1 MRQTGPVTTPPAIPG
16 AVPPAGWYP
25 DPSHPSRE
33 RLWDGIGWTDQ
44 VRGLRGLT
52 QPPPTGEPSRASAYR
67 PRMVRREVVAPAAT
81 PVPSLTG
88 HDTADGVPLASFGR
102 RVAATIIDTV
112 IVSFAV
118 GVFLPFFITDAGA
131 RLEKGLRELYGILA
145 AGGTGTMSTDLAHLQ
160 VILTY
165 AVIGAT
171 IVYGLVSLGLFS
183 RTLGQRLVG
192 IAVCPADV
200 GREKVGW
207 QHALLRSLVW
217 TLLSQGGGFLYI
229 IHFMSISLAL
239 WHPRRQT
246 LPDLLAR
253 TQVVRR

>member
-33 RLWDGIGWTDQ
+33 RLWDGIRWTDQ
-44 VRGLRGLT
+44 VRGLGGLT
-52 QPPPTGEPSRASAYR
+52 QPAPSSAPAAH
-67 PRMVRREVVAPAAT
+67 PRMVRREIIAPAPAA
-81 PVPSLTG
+81 VPSSTG

-102 RVAATIIDTV
+102 RVGATIIDTAV
-112 IVSFAV
+112 VSFAI
-118 GVFLPFFITDAGA
+118 GVFLPFFVTDAGD
-131 RLEKGLRELYGILA
+131 RLQKGLQELYGILA
-145 AGGTGTMSTDLAHLQ
+145 AGGTGAMSADLAHLQ

-165 AVIGAT
+165 SVIGAT

-192 IAVCPADV
+192 IAVCPADA
-200 GREKVGW
+200 GRERVGW

-229 IHFMSISLAL
+229 VHFMSISLAL